1 MVEFGELKGV
11 DLRQAWP
18 HEANNFT
25 PWLAENLDKLSQ
37 VIGIPMELVQTEMSV
52 EQFSADIVAR
62 SLDGSL
68 VLIEN
73 QLEWTNHTH
82 LGQVLT
88 YLAGTEAHTIIWIA
102 REFTNPHLSAIR
114 WLNAHT
120 VDPYDFFAVRVKVV
134 QIGDSPLAPLF
145 EILERPNNW
154 DQKVRIQSENRELS
168 GFPKLCHDFW
178 EFYRER
184 HPDDLTLR
192 EGFRGHT
199 FSFSIGD
206 VRAFIFLQPS
216 VSNVGIYIRPRNSS
230 AEAAQSRDRCWYA
243 LQERGRD
250 SDWPATLPVNI
261 NEREK
266 WDEAA
271 AFIHDTLPFYREV
284 LELERDGKLES
295 LDIIQPPDPQS

>member
-25 PWLAENLDKLSQ
+25 PWLAENLDKLAQ
-37 VIGIPMELVQTEMSV
+37 AIGGPHMELVATEMSV

-62 SLDGSL
+62 YPDSGSL

-73 QLEWTNHTH
+73 QLEWTDHTH

-88 YLAGTEAHTIIWIA
+88 YLAGTEAHTVIWIA

-145 EILERPNNW
+145 EVLERPNDW
-154 DQKVRIQSENRELS
+154 DRQVRVERGGGEPSQIQQFRQ
-168 GFPKLCHDFW
+168 DFW
-178 EFYRER
+178 EFYNRSHPGDMQRWYPGYRNRHAYINIDGLVVGLAASQVEVGHYLSDLRSGKDPETRRRYNYVVER
-184 HPDDLTLR
+184 FAEVWDRRTFDYCTNPENWGEMAGWLHSALEKYRDLIA
-192 EGFRGHT
+192 E
-199 FSFSIGD
+199 
-206 VRAFIFLQPS
+206 S
-216 VSNVGIYIRPRNSS
+216 VTAEPES
-230 AEAAQSRDRCWYA
+230 APE
-243 LQERGRD
+243 
-250 SDWPATLPVNI
+250 
-261 NEREK
+261 
-266 WDEAA
+266 
-271 AFIHDTLPFYREV
+271 
-284 LELERDGKLES
+284 
-295 LDIIQPPDPQS
+295 PQS